1 MNGPLAAVTIEQFL
15 ADRLASWGS
24 ADGVALAAFLLA
36 AVIHATLLIS
46 LFAVLPMVYIW
57 LERKVAGRI
66 QDRLGPTRVGGKFG
80 WLQTLADGIKLI
92 QKEDLVPAAADSM
105 MFRMAPYLAT
115 VASFAAFMVLPIS
128 DGWVAVAAECGAF
141 LILALMSLEV
151 LGIILAGYSSGSKW
165 ALFGAMREAAQ
176 MVSYEI
182 PMAICALVPLVI
194 AGSLNLQVVG
204 QMQAG
209 GFWNWF
215 IFHDPFAFVAFFCY
229 FTVATA
235 SVKRAPFDL
244 AEAESELVAGF
255 HTEYSGFRWSIFFL
269 AEYASMFAVS
279 GIAVLLFLGGWETG
293 LGFPE
298 AMLASLSG
306 WGHDFPVQ
314 GFVLGKYIANVF
326 GAKVFI
332 LKASLLVLVQI
343 WVRWTLPRL
352 RIDQVMTTCLKYLV
366 PISCVLFLGAVLWPL
381 VLASTELKRPVLFGP
396 PLGTQAAA
404 KSSATSA
411 ALAESGGQSTPSVAQ
426 INGGTAR

>member
-1 MNGPLAAVTIEQFL
+1 
-15 ADRLASWGS
+15 
-24 ADGVALAAFLLA
+24 
-36 AVIHATLLIS
+36 
-46 LFAVLPMVYIW
+46 
-57 LERKVAGRI
+57 
-66 QDRLGPTRVGGKFG
+66 
-80 WLQTLADGIKLI
+80 
-92 QKEDLVPAAADSM
+92 
-105 MFRMAPYLAT
+105 
-115 VASFAAFMVLPIS
+115 
-128 DGWVAVAAECGAF
+128 
-141 LILALMSLEV
+141 LEV

-182 PMAICALVPLVI
+182 PMAICSLIPLLI

-204 QMQAG
+204 RMQAD

-215 IFHDPFAFVAFFCY
+215 IFHDPFAFLAFFCY

-293 LGFPE
+293 LWFPE
-298 AMLASLSG
+298 AALHGLRE
-306 WGHDFPVQ
+306 WGKDSPVQ
-314 GFVLGKYIANVF
+314 GFELGSYIANVF
-326 GAKVFI
+326 GAAVFI
-332 LKASLLVLVQI
+332 TKASLLVLVQI

-366 PISCVLFLGAVLWPL
+366 PISCCLFLGAVLWPL
-381 VLASTELKRPVLFGP
+381 VLAQTLGRPVMMGRAL
-396 PLGTQAAA
+396 
-404 KSSATSA
+404 KSVA
-411 ALAESGGQSTPSVAQ
+411 ALDSTMPVRSMASVPSP
-426 INGGTAR
+426 TAKAASEVVR

>member
-1 MNGPLAAVTIEQFL
+1 MNGPLAALTIEHFL
-15 ADRLASWGS
+15 AERLASK
-24 ADGVALAAFLLA
+24 DGTDVGALVAFLLA
-36 AVIHATLLIS
+36 ALVHATLLIS
-46 LFAVLPMVYIW
+46 LFAVLPLVYIW

-115 VASFAAFMVLPIS
+115 VASFAAFMVLPIA
-128 DGWVAVAAECGAF
+128 DGWVGVAAECGAF

-182 PMAICALVPLVI
+182 PMAICALIPLLI

-204 QMQAG
+204 KLQAG

-215 IFHDPFAFVAFFCY
+215 LFHDPFAFLAFFCY

-298 AMLASLSG
+298 AALRGLAG
-306 WGHDFPVQ
+306 WGQDFLVQ
-314 GFVLGKYIANVF
+314 GFVLGHYIVNLF
-326 GAKVFI
+326 GAAIFI

-381 VLASTELKRPVLFGP
+381 VLASSKLHRPVIFGA
-396 PLGTQAAA
+396 PLVAR
-404 KSSATSA
+404 
-411 ALAESGGQSTPSVAQ
+411 STLQDDPAVSVPA
-426 INGGTAR
+426 IETRPASTVAIVRGEVAR

>member
-1 MNGPLAAVTIEQFL
+1 MNGPLAALTIQHFL
-15 ADRLASWGS
+15 ADRLASLGS
-24 ADGVALAAFLLA
+24 SDVVALVAFLLA
-36 AVIHATLLIS
+36 ALVHATLLIS

-105 MFRMAPYLAT
+105 MFRMSPYLAT
-115 VASFAAFMVLPIS
+115 IASFAAFMVLPIA
-128 DGWVAVAAECGAF
+128 DGWVGVAAECGAF

-151 LGIILAGYSSGSKW
+151 FGIILAGYSSGSKW

-182 PMAICALVPLVI
+182 PMAICALIPLVI

-204 QMQAG
+204 KMQAG

-215 IFHDPFAFVAFFCY
+215 IFHDPFSFIAFFCY

-298 AMLASLSG
+298 TTLNGLRT
-306 WGHDFPVQ
+306 WGHDFPIQ
-314 GFVLGKYIANVF
+314 GFVLGNYIANLF

-332 LKASLLVLVQI
+332 IKASLLVLVQI

-366 PISCVLFLGAVLWPL
+366 PISCMLFLGAVLWPL
-381 VLASTELKRPVLFGP
+381 VLASSDLRRPVLLWSPRVPGM
-396 PLGTQAAA
+396 AALEGNSVKSVA
-404 KSSATSA
+404 RTEQRSSATA
-411 ALAESGGQSTPSVAQ
+411 STIDGEVA
-426 INGGTAR
+426 R